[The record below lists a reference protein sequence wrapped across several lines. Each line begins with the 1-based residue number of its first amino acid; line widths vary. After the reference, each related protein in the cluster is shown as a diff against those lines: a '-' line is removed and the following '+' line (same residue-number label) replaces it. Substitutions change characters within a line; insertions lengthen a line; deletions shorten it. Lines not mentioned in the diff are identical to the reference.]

1 MIWRHGNASVTFGRR
16 VVVRVVEYVDARGF
30 SPYARWFASL
40 NEPAA
45 AKVAVGLHRLFLG
58 SFANVKGVGAGVF
71 ERKIDFGP
79 GYRIY
84 FGQEGD
90 ELIILLGGGAKKTQ
104 VKDIQIAH
112 RLWAECK
119 QVKARKK

>member
-1 MIWRHGNASVTFGRR
+1 

-84 FGQEGD
+84 FGREGD
-90 ELIILLGGGAKKTQ
+90 SLIVLLGGSTKQRQSEA
-104 VKDIQIAH
+104 IAAAISSWNDH
-112 RLWAECK
+112 RR
-119 QVKARKK
+119 RKR